1 VVWQAARDINGQE
14 PAKGKFWT
22 QVETTDYPLWTPA
35 GKYAAGDRVRYQDQV
50 WEASRDINGQEPGK
64 GGFWTLIGPA
74 S

>member
-1 VVWQAARDINGQE
+1 MVWQAARDINGQE